1 MKRIFSALTAFF
13 LLFPTVGLSQDP
25 PEPSPEECSNRMQ
38 TELTQVHDTFRSVV
52 FGSRQN
58 ADGKFEVLT
67 GGFTD
72 QERKGIF
79 ETKRRLTSELVSPI
93 IESYR
98 VYRCRSLGVC
108 ALVTDSFLQQGGN
121 ADIHLLGCNPVTAP
135 RFEQCYFGSD
145 ETRAGSPAELTSLVN
160 QCQTILEQTF
170 QAEESVLRLAVAYDA
185 GYRSLLQM
193 AGMMDWML
201 EGFPTAA
208 LKAVSSMVNMLG
220 KLTQIPCYIGQCDN
234 PRSDYLKP

>member
-1 MKRIFSALTAFF
+1 MKRIISLLTAFF
-13 LLFPTVGLSQDP
+13 LLLPTVGLSQDP
-25 PEPSPEECSNRMQ
+25 PEPSPQQCSDRMQ
-38 TELTQVHDTFRSVV
+38 SELTNVHDTYRSVL
-52 FGSRQN
+52 FGSRKT
-58 ADGKFEVLT
+58 ASGSFEVLT

-108 ALVTDSFLQQGGN
+108 ALVTDSFLQKGGD
-121 ADIHLLGCNPVTAP
+121 ADIHLLGCRSVTAP

-170 QAEESVLRLAVAYDA
+170 KTEESVLRLAVAYDA

-208 LKAVSSMVNMLG
+208 LKAVSSMVNLLG